1 MNIFKIILEWAES
14 EIQSKL
20 PNMLEGLK
28 KFGEVLASLIHLI
41 TEQFK

>member
-1 MNIFKIILEWAES
+1 MKFIEAILKWAES

-28 KFGEVLASLIHLI
+28 KFGEVLTSLIHLI